1 MGRGWV
7 LFDLKE
13 PAASIDRLL
22 LLPPSLPSPQ
32 ERERVQLL
40 LSPILRPLLAVS
52 ALVDRVLIVRW
63 LALCIVCLW
72 SLSLDILSVAGQCC
86 D

>member
-1 MGRGWV
+1 MGGV

-22 LLPPSLPSPQ
+22 LLPLSPPSPQ
-32 ERERVQLL
+32 ERVQLL
-40 LSPILRPLLAVS
+40 LSPILRPLLGVS
-52 ALVDRVLIVRW
+52 ALVDRVLIV
-63 LALCIVCLW
+63 LVGSPCALCASGLCEP
-72 SLSLDILSVAGQCC
+72 LSLDILSVAGQCC

>member
-7 LFDLKE
+7 LFDCKE

-32 ERERVQLL
+32 ERE
-40 LSPILRPLLAVS
+40 SPTSSESNFAPSSWSVS
-52 ALVDRVLIVRW
+52 AR
-63 LALCIVCLW
+63 
-72 SLSLDILSVAGQCC
+72 
-86 D
+86 

>member
-1 MGRGWV
+1 V

-32 ERERVQLL
+32 ERETNFF
-40 LSPILRPLLAVS
+40 
-52 ALVDRVLIVRW
+52 
-63 LALCIVCLW
+63 
-72 SLSLDILSVAGQCC
+72 
-86 D
+86 